1 MRRITRYVLF
11 ELLVIF
17 LVTLLGMTMMMIVVG
32 VVWEAVRQHLGVMA
46 IVRLLPFVLPNALFF
61 SVPAALLFAVCMA
74 YGRMS
79 ASNEIVAI
87 KSLGISPWEMV
98 WPTLLLAFVLSLFTV
113 WLNDLAVSWGRR
125 GMNRVIIQS
134 VEEIAYGMLRTQDSY
149 STARFSINV
158 KEVVDKTLIRPT
170 VVIYGSGD
178 EAPITLT
185 AQEAR
190 FRSDFDSNVLI
201 VEMFEGEIDFH
212 GEVTYRF
219 DTHEHAVPLQQA
231 AHKGHAHASP
241 SNYALREIPDE
252 IDSQRDLIK
261 QLEQT
266 MAAQAAFELISGD
279 FENVTSTVWNARESD
294 LAFAQERKSRLI
306 TEPYRRWANGFS
318 CLCFVLVGI
327 PLAMWLR
334 NSDVWSTFG
343 FCFVPVLIVY
353 YPLLLIGVSRAK
365 SGDWPP
371 YSVWLSN
378 LLFLLVGLWILRKV
392 RRY

>member
-1 MRRITRYVLF
+1 MRRITRYVLV

-17 LVTLLGMTMMMIVVG
+17 FVTLLGMTMMMIVVG
-32 VVWEAVRQHLGVMA
+32 VVWEAVRQHLGVVA
-46 IVRLLPFVLPNALFF
+46 IIRLLPFVLPNALFF

-79 ASNEIVAI
+79 GANEIVAL
-87 KSLGISPWEMV
+87 KAMGISPWEMI
-98 WPTLLLAFVLSLFTV
+98 WPTLVMAFALSLLTV

-125 GMNRVIIQS
+125 GMNRIIIQS

-149 STARFSINV
+149 STDRFSINV

-170 VVIYGSGD
+170 VVIYDSGQ

-190 FRSDFDSNVLI
+190 FRSDFDNNLLI
-201 VEMFEGEIDFH
+201 VEMVDGEVDFH
-212 GEVTYRF
+212 GELTYRF

-231 AHKGHAHASP
+231 AHKGHARASP

-252 IDSQRDLIK
+252 IDAQSDAIE

-279 FENVTSTVWNARESD
+279 FENVMSTAWSTREYERG
-294 LAFAQERKSRLI
+294 FAKERKSRLI

-318 CLCFVLVGI
+318 CLCFVMVGI
-327 PLAMWLR
+327 PLAIRLR

-343 FCFVPVLIVY
+343 FCFVPVLLVY

-371 YSVWLSN
+371 YGVWLSN
-378 LLFLLVGLWILRKV
+378 LLFLAAGLWILRKV